1 MKKSKRGRLKN
12 FRSSWSHSSIRQMKE
27 QKKDILISFLLR
39 SGLAI
44 VFFYAGIS
52 SFLNPTNWIGFVPNF
67 LGAIISKEIFLMI
80 FSIFE
85 ILLGI
90 GLLFDYKTFT
100 LSILS
105 SITLF
110 LILFGNIMN
119 LEILFRDVAIL
130 FMALA
135 LVALSYRKK
144 GK

>member
-1 MKKSKRGRLKN
+1 MESEIKFKMNNSSKKKSKIKSHKKN
-12 FRSSWSHSSIRQMKE
+12 
-27 QKKDILISFLLR
+27 ILISFLLR

-44 VFFYAGIS
+44 AFLYAGIS

-67 LGAIISKEIFLMI
+67 IELIIPKEIFLII
-80 FSIFE
+80 FSAYE
-85 ILLGI
+85 ILLGA

-105 SITLF
+105 SATLF

-119 LEILFRDVAIL
+119 LEILFRDIAIL

-135 LVALSYRKK
+135 LAALSKNK
-144 GK
+144 

>member
-1 MKKSKRGRLKN
+1 MVKSKNKIN
-12 FRSSWSHSSIRQMKE
+12 KKE
-27 QKKDILISFLLR
+27 ILISFLLR

-44 VFFYAGIS
+44 AFFYAGIS
-52 SFLNPTNWIGFVPNF
+52 ALLNTTNWIGFVPNF
-67 LGAIISKEIFLMI
+67 IGAIISKEIFLTI
-80 FSIFE
+80 FSAYQ

-110 LILFGNIMN
+110 LILFINIMN
-119 LEILFRDVAIL
+119 LEILFRDIAIL

-135 LVALSYRKK
+135 LISLSKNK
-144 GK
+144 